1 MTEMF
6 SLLKEF
12 TKGKSLEKVLVREEV
27 KKPVTKYDNVI
38 FLVKIRNDKDK
49 GGDELVEKSIS
60 KPIELREN
68 EEAIDDVMDNQSDRS
83 VNKDSTS
90 IGSLKF
96 MNALA
101 DQGSYVN
108 IMPLSIYDKLT
119 SEKPIGTNIRLSLAN
134 HSYIDPLGIAEDV
147 LVDVAGFVYLMDFV
161 ILDIKEDEHLPLIL
175 GIPFLTMVR
184 AKIKFDKG
192 SMTLKAGRYKIGFV
206 RTLVP

>member
-1 MTEMF
+1 MGDENPPCTLGDYSRPSHEVYRNTIELPEGNNVVPLRSDTIRLVQNECEFHELRFKDPNQHLKDFLKLVDSFDLNVENRESTHFEEAIYKQREEINQIMTEMF

-83 VNKDSTS
+83 VNKDST
-90 IGSLKF
+90 
-96 MNALA
+96 
-101 DQGSYVN
+101 
-108 IMPLSIYDKLT
+108 
-119 SEKPIGTNIRLSLAN
+119 R
-134 HSYIDPLGIAEDV
+134 
-147 LVDVAGFVYLMDFV
+147 
-161 ILDIKEDEHLPLIL
+161 
-175 GIPFLTMVR
+175 
-184 AKIKFDKG
+184 
-192 SMTLKAGRYKIGFV
+192 
-206 RTLVP
+206 